1 VSTFCLDINGKFQ
14 LISRAEQ
21 VDRDHQALLTIPRP
35 AALQEFDEL
44 KTRYTEVTSAM
55 QAVMPPTPSG
65 SQDENQENQQHSLC
79 KLPFQSGE

>member
-65 SQDENQENQQHSLC
+65 SQDENQENQQHSFC